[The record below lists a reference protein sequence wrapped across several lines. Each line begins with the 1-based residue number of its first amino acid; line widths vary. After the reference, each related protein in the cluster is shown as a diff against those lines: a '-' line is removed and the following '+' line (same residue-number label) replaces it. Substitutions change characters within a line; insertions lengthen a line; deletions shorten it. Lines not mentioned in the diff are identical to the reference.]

1 MDMSEILAEIDDH
14 GFVDTSSTRKVSA
27 VNDAYWD
34 ICAREE
40 WPFLEAAS
48 TTIATVSS
56 QSFIAM
62 PVDFARV
69 IAVSNPAGAFTLLYE
84 DYETLAK
91 LFPSLETTTGTPLY
105 YYFVGTIMHFY
116 PVPNAVI
123 SLRFRYVKW
132 PSELSVNTLESG
144 IVIPARHQRAIVI
157 GALVKLYS
165 MEDDLEQALAFRT
178 QFEERIQNMREDL
191 LKRHFGSSKNRKRAG
206 DREDGSR

>member
-14 GFVDTSSTRKVSA
+14 GFVDTSSARKLSA

-48 TTIATVSS
+48 TTIATVNG
-56 QSFIAM
+56 QSFITM
-62 PVDFARV
+62 PTDFSRV
-69 IAVSNPAGAFTLLYE
+69 IAVSNPSGAFTLLYE

-91 LFPSLETTTGTPLY
+91 LYPSLETTTGTPLF
-105 YYFVGTIMHFY
+105 YYFIGSVMHFY
-116 PVPNAVI
+116 PVPNAAI

-132 PSELSVNTLESG
+132 PVELAANSLEAT
-144 IVIPARHQRAIVI
+144 IVIPPRHQRTLVI

-165 MEDDLEQALAFRT
+165 MEDDLEQANAFRT

-191 LKRHFGSSKNRKRAG
+191 LKRHFGSSRSRRRVA